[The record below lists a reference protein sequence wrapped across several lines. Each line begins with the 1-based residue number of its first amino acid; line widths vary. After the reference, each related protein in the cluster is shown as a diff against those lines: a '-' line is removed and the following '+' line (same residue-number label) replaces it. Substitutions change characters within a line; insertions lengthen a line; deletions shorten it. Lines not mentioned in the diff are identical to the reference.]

1 MSDIPKRWILA
12 GALAA
17 APVVAAVGAD
27 GRSVT
32 QPSRPATPPATECGT
47 YSGAGC
53 APRAQ
58 RVDLARPS
66 FSHPTE
72 ITNPLFPI
80 SRLDSAVLLGRV
92 DGRRFR
98 AETTLLPGAATVDWD
113 GHRIETR
120 VSQYTAYVDGR
131 IKEVALDRYAQ
142 ADDGSV
148 WYLGE
153 EVVDY
158 ERGSAV
164 TTEGTWLAGR
174 EGPGA
179 MIMPAQPAVGAV
191 FRPENVPGIVFEEVR
206 VKEVGRTVA
215 GPRGPVTGAIV
226 TDELHLDGSHEAK
239 VFAPGYGEFSTG
251 AGKDLEAVALA
262 VPADARDGRPSPAL
276 DTLGT
281 AATGLLGSVH
291 SRDWPGV
298 RATLGRMRAAWSAV
312 RREAPPPM
320 VAARLRA
327 SLRALDAGARA
338 RKPVRTAQAAIDAA
352 QSILDLR
359 LLHRPAAEVDRER
372 FELWCQQALLD
383 ATSRDRAA
391 VRGDVAALEWI
402 LDRFAHRLANAA
414 EVEQRLRA
422 LRTAADAGWLVA
434 AGDHA
439 ARLSGALRRV

>member
-1 MSDIPKRWILA
+1 MSDIPKRWIVA

-17 APVVAAVGAD
+17 APVLAALAAD

-32 QPSRPATPPATECGT
+32 QPSRPSTPQVTECGT

-53 APRAQ
+53 APRAR
-58 RVDLARPS
+58 RVDLVRPS
-66 FSHPTE
+66 FSHPTQ

-92 DGRRFR
+92 EGQRFR
-98 AETTLLPGAATVDWD
+98 AETTLLPGTSAVEWD
-113 GHRIETR
+113 GQRVETL
-120 VSQYTAYVDGR
+120 VSQYTAYVGGR

-158 ERGSAV
+158 ERGSGV

-206 VKEVGRTVA
+206 VKEVGKTVA

-251 AGKDLEAVALA
+251 SGGDLEAVALA
-262 VPADARDGRPSPAL
+262 VPADALPGQAPSPQL

-281 AATGLLGSVH
+281 AAAGILGSAQA
-291 SRDWPGV
+291 RDWKACPRHP
-298 RATLGRMRAAWSAV
+298 RAHARGLEQRA
-312 RREAPPPM
+312 RREGAEDGGG
-320 VAARLRA
+320 A
-327 SLRALDAGARA
+327 SD
-338 RKPVRTAQAAIDAA
+338 
-352 QSILDLR
+352 
-359 LLHRPAAEVDRER
+359 
-372 FELWCQQALLD
+372 C
-383 ATSRDRAA
+383 
-391 VRGDVAALEWI
+391 
-402 LDRFAHRLANAA
+402 
-414 EVEQRLRA
+414 
-422 LRTAADAGWLVA
+422 VA
-434 AGDHA
+434 AGAGRRRPRPSADAHRPGGDRRSTVRARPPAPAPAGRRDRPPALRAVVPAGA
-439 ARLSGALRRV
+439 ARRHGRGPCRRARRRRRARVDPRPLRPDTR

>member
-1 MSDIPKRWILA
+1 MTDLPKRWILV

-17 APVVAAVGAD
+17 VPLLAVGGGAQEPQ
-27 GRSVT
+27 GML
-32 QPSRPATPPATECGT
+32 PPTVCGT

-53 APRAQ
+53 APEAQ
-58 RVDLARPS
+58 RVDRARPQ
-66 FSHPTE
+66 FTRPTE

-98 AETTLLPGAATVDWD
+98 AETTLLPGTSPVEWD
-113 GHRIETR
+113 GRRTETL

-148 WYLGE
+148 WYFGE

-158 ERGSAV
+158 ERGSGV

-174 EGPGA
+174 EGPAA

-206 VKEVGRTVA
+206 VKAVGRTVA
-215 GPRGPVTGAIV
+215 GPRGPLSGAIV

-251 AGKDLEAVALA
+251 ADGDLEAVALA
-262 VPADARDGRPSPAL
+262 VPADAQPGSPPLAL

-281 AATGLLGSVH
+281 AAAGMLGSAQA
-291 SRDWPGV
+291 RDWQAV
-298 RATLGRMRAAWSAV
+298 RATSRRMRRAWRALLAERPPRLVTARMSAALRELERAAKARKAV
-312 RREAPPPM
+312 R
-320 VAARLRA
+320 V
-327 SLRALDAGARA
+327 
-338 RKPVRTAQAAIDAA
+338 AQAAIDAS
-352 QSILDLR
+352 QSVLDLR
-359 LLHRPAAEVDRER
+359 LQHRPAAEVDRHR
-372 FELWCQQALLD
+372 FELWCQQALLH
-383 ATSRDRAA
+383 AAAGDRAG
-391 VRGDVAALEWI
+391 VRGAVATLEWVR
-402 LDRFAHRLANAA
+402 DRFAHTLSAA
-414 EVEQRLRA
+414 GATEVDERLRA
-422 LRTAADAGWLVA
+422 LRAAADAGSLAA

-439 ARLSGALRRV
+439 ARLSGAMRRL